1 MPSTVRKPATSPS
14 SSRRRAVV
22 LSVWLTSPC
31 VVAAADWPLFR
42 GPNHSGVV
50 SDVKLPVTWS
60 VESGANVRWKTAI
73 PGLAHS
79 SPVSWGDKV
88 FLTTAMRKTSPD
100 QELKVGLYGDIGSVA
115 DEGEHALVVI
125 ALDRNTGA
133 ILWQRTAHEGVPKVK
148 RHPKGSH
155 AASTPAT
162 DGKRVAAMFGS
173 EGLHVYDLDGNLM
186 WKKDLGVLDSGYYLA
201 PDAQWGFSSSPV
213 LHDDVLYLQ
222 VDVQKNV
229 AGGSYLA
236 AFDAATGKE
245 LWRTSRDEVP
255 TWGTPALLPRGDG
268 WQVVANGY
276 KHIGGYDAA
285 TGKELW
291 KLVGGGDI
299 PVPTPILARGVPGHG
314 DLILITNAHG
324 RMRPIYAIRTDA
336 SGEIAPGNPAIPW
349 WHERL
354 GNYMQ
359 TPLVLD
365 GLGYFGFDNGVVTV
379 IDLATGERVYQERL
393 GGGQTGFTASPV
405 AGDGKIYFTS
415 EDGDVWVLRTGRTFE
430 VLAQNELGETFM
442 SSPAIVGDQILFRAR
457 SHLFAIGL
465 PKP

>member
-1 MPSTVRKPATSPS
+1 MHRRPTARSSALALLLAS
-14 SSRRRAVV
+14 SSLAV
-22 LSVWLTSPC
+22 
-31 VVAAADWPLFR
+31 AADWPLFR
-42 GPNHSGVV
+42 GPSHSGLAG
-50 SDVKLPVTWS
+50 DVKLPATWN
-60 VESGANVRWKTAI
+60 VESGENVRWRTAI

-79 SPVSWGDKV
+79 SPVSWGEKV
-88 FLTTAMRKTSPD
+88 FLTTAVRKAGGE
-100 QELKVGLYGDIGSVA
+100 QALKVGLYGDIVPVD
-115 DEGEHALVVI
+115 DEGEHALLVL
-125 ALDRNTGA
+125 ALDRATGE
-133 ILWQRTAHEGVPKVK
+133 ILWQRTAHEGVPKIK

-173 EGLHVYDLDGNLM
+173 EGLHVYDLDGNPL
-186 WKKDLGVLDSGYYLA
+186 WSKDFGVLDSGFFMA
-201 PDAQWGFSSSPV
+201 VGAQWGFASSPV

-222 VDVQKNV
+222 VDVQKN
-229 AGGSYLA
+229 ADGTGSFLA

-245 LWRTSRDEVP
+245 LWRTQRDEVP
-255 TWGTPALLPRGDG
+255 TWGTPAILPRAGG
-268 WQVVANGY
+268 GLQVVANGW
-276 KHIGGYDAA
+276 KHIGGYDAK

-299 PVPTPILARGVPGHG
+299 PVPTPILAAGVPGHG

-324 RMRPIYAIRTDA
+324 RMRPIYAVRTDA
-336 SGEIAPGNPAIPW
+336 TGEIKPDTPAIPW

-365 GLGYFGFDNGVVTV
+365 GLGYFGFDNGVVTAL
-379 IDLATGERVYQERL
+379 DLATGERVWQERL

-405 AGDGKIYFTS
+405 AGDGKLYFTS
-415 EDGDVWVLRTGRTFE
+415 EDGDVYVLRAGRTFE
-430 VLAQNELGETFM
+430 ILAQNELGETFM

-457 SHLFAIGL
+457 NHVFAIGL
-465 PKP
+465 PRP

>member
-1 MPSTVRKPATSPS
+1 M
-14 SSRRRAVV
+14 RRADGTLRPAALAV
-22 LSVWLTSPC
+22 LLG
-31 VVAAADWPLFR
+31 AATPLLAASTDWPLFR
-42 GPNHSGVV
+42 GPGHSGVAG
-50 SDVKLPVTWS
+50 DVNLPVTWN
-60 VESGANVRWKTAI
+60 VETGENVRWKTAI

-79 SPVSWGDKV
+79 SPVSWGGKV
-88 FLTTAMRKTSPD
+88 FLTTAVRKASGD
-100 QELKVGLYGDIGSVA
+100 QPLKVGLYGDITPVD
-115 DEGEHALVVI
+115 DEGEHAFVVL
-125 ALDRNTGA
+125 ALDATTGKL
-133 ILWQRTAHEGVPKVK
+133 LWQRTAHEGVPKIK

-173 EGLHVYDLDGNLM
+173 EGLHVYDLDGNLL
-186 WKKDLGVLDSGYYLA
+186 WSKNLGVLDSGYYVA
-201 PDAQWGFSSSPV
+201 PGAQWGFASSPV
-213 LHDDVLYLQ
+213 LHQDVLYLQ
-222 VDVQKNV
+222 VDVQKNPDG
-229 AGGSYLA
+229 GGSYLA
-236 AFDAATGKE
+236 AFDAGTGKE

-255 TWGTPALLPRGDG
+255 TWGTPAILPRGEG

-299 PVPTPILARGVPGHG
+299 PVPTPILARGVPRHG

-336 SGEIAPGNPAIPW
+336 SGTIAPDGPAIPW

-365 GLGYFGFDNGVVTV
+365 GLGYFGFDNGTLTV
-379 IDLATGERVYQERL
+379 LDLASGERVYQERL

-415 EDGDVWVLRTGRTFE
+415 EDGDVWVLRAGRAVE

-442 SSPAIVGDQILFRAR
+442 SSPAVVGDQILFRAR
-457 SHLFAIGL
+457 NHLIAVGL
-465 PKP
+465 PRP